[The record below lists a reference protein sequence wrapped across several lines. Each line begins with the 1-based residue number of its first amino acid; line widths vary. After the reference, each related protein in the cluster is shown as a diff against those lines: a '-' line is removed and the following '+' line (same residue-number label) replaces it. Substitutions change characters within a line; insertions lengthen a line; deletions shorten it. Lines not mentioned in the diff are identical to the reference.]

1 MGGQMDSHVSLQVYA
16 SCKNLYYISCII
28 QLTCNQLVLWAPA
41 CVDLHWWPNDE
52 KLVSTCIDLYR
63 IWVRSKSMQVGG
75 QIWLTLIRIPNPHI
89 LRKSGFLVISC
100 FLHGRYALPGNM
112 QLPPRTVVLKKP
124 SFRRVNLQFPEE
136 VCSSQTKPVGK
147 RKNVT
152 TFYTHVLRV
161 LCTRIS

>member
-1 MGGQMDSHVSLQVYA
+1 MGGQMDSQVSLQVHA
-16 SCKNLYYISCII
+16 SRKNLYYISCII

-52 KLVSTCIDLYR
+52 KLVLTCIDLYR

-112 QLPPRTVVLKKP
+112 QLPPRTVVLRGFKSPALEGLIFSSLKK
-124 SFRRVNLQFPEE
+124 SAVVRRNRSEKE
-136 VCSSQTKPVGK
+136 KT
-147 RKNVT
+147 
-152 TFYTHVLRV
+152 
-161 LCTRIS
+161 